1 MTEARTQPQP
11 PPDDLWAELAGLED
25 HSDAD
30 SHLLESRVAAL
41 EEALVSWRARRR
53 LRRSLRRSS
62 RAYKWTGSFAASRG
76 EQAGY
81 DYAALSAAQ
90 RARWGNR

>member
-1 MTEARTQPQP
+1 VTTIEPSPGPQ
-11 PPDDLWAELAGLED
+11 DDLAGLED
-25 HSDAD
+25 HSDASD
-30 SHLLESRVAAL
+30 EILEQRVVLLEH
-41 EEALVSWRARRR
+41 ALVSRRARRR

-62 RAYKWTGSFAASRG
+62 AAYSWTGSFAASRG